1 MSEPRLQL
9 KLAWRSLWRNRRR
22 TEITLASIALGL
34 ALAIFFGALAHGTY
48 QRVIRDATRL
58 LAGQLTVEHQRFKDA
73 PEPKLAVDG
82 VPALRQRLGALPGV
96 RGTKPVVTAQVVA
109 ASGSG
114 SVGVVLV
121 GSEPTLERASLLVD
135 KLVAGHALGPQDQRA
150 VLVGAGLATRLH
162 LEPGRKLVL
171 TAADI
176 SGNLNS
182 ELFRVAGVFRTGSE
196 ELDGFFLQAPL
207 AAAQRLLGLR
217 ADQASQ
223 VGLLLDETVNQT
235 GPSRALDSVRAAA
248 APLLGPGLA
257 IRSWEEELPALASW
271 ISLDLKMNRILRGM
285 IIFLV
290 LFTILNT
297 ILMSVLERGHE
308 FAVLLALGTPR
319 ALLRTQVLFEVVL
332 LAAIGCGLGAALGC
346 GAAAYGELH
355 GIDVGPLLRG
365 RRVSTAGMV
374 LDPVIHCDLTW
385 DAVLGTTLLVFAATV
400 AIGLYPMV
408 RSARVELASSLRT
421 HR

>member
-1 MSEPRLQL
+1 M
-9 KLAWRSLWRNRRR
+9 
-22 TEITLASIALGL
+22 
-34 ALAIFFGALAHGTY
+34 
-48 QRVIRDATRL
+48 
-58 LAGQLTVEHQRFKDA
+58 
-73 PEPKLAVDG
+73 
-82 VPALRQRLGALPGV
+82 
-96 RGTKPVVTAQVVA
+96 
-109 ASGSG
+109 
-114 SVGVVLV
+114 
-121 GSEPTLERASLLVD
+121 
-135 KLVAGHALGPQDQRA
+135 
-150 VLVGAGLATRLH
+150 
-162 LEPGRKLVL
+162 
-171 TAADI
+171 
-176 SGNLNS
+176 
-182 ELFRVAGVFRTGSE
+182 
-196 ELDGFFLQAPL
+196 
-207 AAAQRLLGLR
+207 
-217 ADQASQ
+217 
-223 VGLLLDETVNQT
+223 NQT